1 MQYLAWPVAVLL
13 FAVFFVLMFREQIAG
28 FLTRVKSV
36 SRHGISTL
44 ATSGQRSIE
53 QQAEAPASTREV
65 QDLMQSF
72 DPPALRQHEQ
82 ALIAELQSRRLDS
95 TSDTTKILVR
105 YLAKTQLVL
114 ACEFIYRLI
123 FGSQIALLKT
133 VNMRGGSMP
142 DADVHQF
149 YQTVSSTYPDVFL
162 ADQPEPY
169 LNFLTRQSLIFRQD
183 GHFLLTDFGREFLVW
198 LAQTGASENKPL

>member
-1 MQYLAWPVAVLL
+1 MQYLAWPAVVLA
-13 FAVFFVLMFREQIAG
+13 FAVFFVLLFRAPIAG

-36 SRHGISTL
+36 GRHGVSTL

-82 ALIAELQSRRLDS
+82 ALIADPQSRRLDS

-105 YLAKTQLVL
+105 YLAKTRLLL

-133 VNMRGGSMP
+133 INSRGGNITEA
-142 DADVHQF
+142 DAHQF
-149 YQTVSSTYPDVFL
+149 YQAVATKYPDVFP
-162 ADQPEPY
+162 ADQPAPY
-169 LNFLTRQSLIFRQD
+169 LDFLIRQNLIFRPD
-183 GHFLLTDFGREFLVW
+183 DHFLLTDFGREFLVW